1 MTFTP
6 EQVMLTLAGL
16 AYRGFLDLLPG
27 DSHDVVVRHAVKEGL
42 DTLAP
47 VRGEWE
53 LVWGPVTSLLPVGV
67 FDSNAMYVV
76 RHRQVRH
83 RYVVAVRGTHPISSS
98 DWLFGD
104 FLVAKTV
111 RWPFA
116 TDGAVISLSTA
127 LGLTQLQDM
136 RDPPL
141 SVVGRVTEA
150 TLGAVGGVFDSVTR
164 LGRAAASGVAEAKLA
179 SPLPLGAR
187 VEQVVTQWGLGRVS
201 RDILRDQLER
211 AAEAAHVGPE
221 TLRRTLLPPAS
232 RGDGLDLLTFLRT
245 QADESGDALEV
256 AVTGH
261 SKGGA
266 LAASMALWLQCA
278 LESPSDEE
286 CWDPTRRARLACYS
300 FAGPTA
306 GNAEF
311 VRQLDARL
319 GASQRHIRNAHDLVA
334 LAWEAD
340 GLRRVPG
347 VYGPRTAPLG
357 PVIAEVFGDVPA
369 LGYRHARVGASEFP
383 GKLDPDRRSLGVEL
397 IHQHMDAYLAEL
409 GLREHGL
416 SAVAFFI

>member
-1 MTFTP
+1 VTFTL
-6 EQVMLTLAGL
+6 EQVMMTLAGI
-16 AYRGFLDLLPG
+16 AYRGFSDVLPG
-27 DSHDVVVRHAVKEGL
+27 DPHGVVVRRAVQEGL

-53 LVWGPVTSLLPVGV
+53 LVWGPVTSRLPLGA

-76 RHRQVRH
+76 RNRQARH
-83 RYVVAVRGTHPISSS
+83 RYVVALRGTHPISSS

-116 TDGAVISLSTA
+116 TDESAISLSTA
-127 LGLTQLQDM
+127 LGLTQLQGM
-136 RDPPL
+136 RANPL
-141 SVVGRVTEA
+141 SALGRFTEA
-150 TLGAVGGVFDSVTR
+150 SLGAVGGVLDSLTR
-164 LGRAAASGVAEAKLA
+164 VGRAAASGVAEAKLE
-179 SPLPLGAR
+179 SPLPLAAR
-187 VEQVVTQWGLGRVS
+187 VEGVVVQWGLGRVG
-201 RDILRDQLER
+201 RDLLRDQLER
-211 AAEAAHVGPE
+211 AAAASPVGPE
-221 TLRRTLLPPAS
+221 TLRRTVLPVAS

-266 LAASMALWLQCA
+266 LAATLALWLRCA

-300 FAGPTA
+300 FAAPTA
-306 GNAEF
+306 GNAAF

-319 GASQRHIRNAHDLVA
+319 GASQRHVRSAHDPVA
-334 LAWEAD
+334 QVWEAD

-347 VYGPRTAPLG
+347 LWGPRTAPLG
-357 PVIAEVFGDVPA
+357 PVIAEVFGGVPA
-369 LGYRHARVGASEFP
+369 LGYTHARVGASEFP
-383 GKLDPDRRSLGVEL
+383 GQLDPGRSLGVEV

-409 GLREHGL
+409 ELREHGL
-416 SAVAFFI
+416 SAVDFFI